1 MTRCAVAGGL
11 RVAVDNTGAAPELPR
26 GASVTAVAMCA
37 RHTETPDM
45 ETPDETTEIATDWT
59 LLEANFEA
67 NNWNEDTDG

>member
-1 MTRCAVAGGL
+1 
-11 RVAVDNTGAAPELPR
+11 
-26 GASVTAVAMCA
+26 MCA